1 MGAMLDK
8 LNKMS
13 EFTYDNEGVIPEQY
27 RTEEQKQ
34 LFNPLHDLTSWVEE
48 WRDDLIKR
56 GQDIA
61 NKAGE
66 AYKAGVLADTLD
78 DMSLPQQDMSSVQ
91 EKVAT
96 ALQDAVDDARYAATK
111 QPISFAGDVA
121 GALNPWI
128 PLAVQVPIM
137 VKEMQ
142 MAQQA
147 ENAPEMS
154 DQAKAALLPMLGGT
168 VAASLT
174 HGVGGLLAKTAP
186 MASKIMTTPF
196 VGSGVAAGTMLAMD
210 ENTRK
215 YASEHPQRFAVNTFT
230 TDAAIGVKKLA
241 KTDWSIKTNPVTNT
255 EVIADKTNPS
265 STPVVENKATEL
277 SNKAIGEPT
286 TTKISE
292 IKPLITKES
301 KPVTPKEEAFP
312 ERRPDII
319 KSQELLADQIADEIR
334 EARKIPEVMQGAYGD
349 KLTYSKDN
357 LYPKNVSV
365 NDIWQT
371 FKQLVP
377 IRPNGMGARPDST
390 LGFFNTVGKGIR
402 VRGFKSWSVMC
413 HELGHAASDALGFAR
428 GAEVEMELAK
438 GAHSIWKN
446 GEYGDFNSP
455 EGFSTYI
462 EEGRA
467 AFMNEYLVNPE
478 MAKKHFP
485 LTYASFEQALA
496 TDLIWQGHM
505 NTIGQQ
511 VRRWGNMNVMQKA
524 AGTTQW
530 GDTTNTGIAQ
540 RISNWKD
547 GIEAGYSDEFAPLRN
562 AKNSWEKAYGIKT
575 AIEDDPA
582 ILAQRAKES
591 INASELTMVDGNGFD
606 TATAIQQLANKFGTS
621 LNSVVASDIFL
632 PFTVGGERGVVL
644 KQWLEKSGMKDYY
657 EAFSK
662 YQGAKHELEVIKV
675 KNTERIKKSEAAIKD
690 LEKQIQSLAPHL
702 EKANGAVD
710 KLTMVFAPMKQQ
722 YDTLKLSTR
731 ETMHT
736 LSDLKSQIA
745 KDTNLIKRLEHRLA
759 TTEGKVDK
767 TMNKGMST
775 VQRLHQEEKL
785 FPNDVQKA
793 GETGK
798 AKSVILDEK
807 GNALHPNKMMMGRY
821 KQLLK
826 IYYRDVNNFRDMAD
840 IISADIAVA
849 KSRLS
854 RNTMIAEEHTEKLAA
869 AQKQLE
875 ELKGVLS
882 PIQKDLSKAKR
893 ELARLE
899 EATRLRREQQKAH
912 AGKIKDIK
920 DGNDD
925 YATSMTRQ
933 ENEAILEMCKGIPEF
948 EVASKLWKA
957 WNDNVL
963 RIAVAGGIL
972 KKSTKDY
979 FQKTYPEYIP
989 MKRDFTIEGDLSAHG
1004 DIMHALTEEG
1014 SSRVVKDPMMQAVL
1028 DMKTVVSKV
1037 ERNRVGQALAK
1048 MANGEYGHYLMMR
1061 VPDGKEAKAHQIITV
1076 WEEGKPTYYQC
1087 TADGLYDAYTSANKA
1102 FVQMNVDVIT
1112 EMQQNLATVLR
1123 FGATSTP
1130 AFALWNL
1137 GRDIL
1142 DAVILNR
1149 DGRRH
1154 SGAAIREPLLTLW
1167 DGLSVVLSDTKTLGI
1182 GKMMAHLDKN
1192 NAANRNLKAEYMTQ
1206 GVQYTTMLHTPKD
1219 ITSHFRKI
1227 VTPKSELDIAKTIV
1241 SKHIRT
1247 LLDFNEACEQIARMG
1262 LYKRARKRGGSAIEA
1277 ATVASDSTVNFMR
1290 SGTRTKAINKIT
1302 PFFNATIQGGLKFF
1316 REVKNDPIGVGL
1328 AAFECITLPTLFC
1341 YAMNK
1346 DEDWYRDMPL
1356 DQKNKAWYLKI
1367 NDTICSFPKPPV
1379 LGQLCGS
1386 LVERA
1391 LDVMYQGDDMSAA
1404 DDCLLKAVQG
1414 FFPTYT
1420 APSVEKVFEWQS
1432 NYNFYKGRP
1441 IVDQRLGKLSD
1452 KYQYNVYT
1460 SEIAKGVGNLFNVSP
1475 MKVDNTFYGLTGSMG
1490 YAFNG
1495 LMDYALKTNE
1505 TPDRKWT
1512 EYTRATY
1519 TEGGRQTRSQD
1530 IFYKGMDKLEK
1541 QSNDAKRLGTP
1552 LKDTKA
1558 FEGMKTARDMAKLI
1572 TNGIDKNTKAS
1583 RNLGKWARDPDVRR
1597 GLRSIEADPKLS
1609 GAEKRA
1615 KIDKL
1620 VKIRNDIYRT
1630 ANKKYLNYKYIQSP
1644 E

>member
-34 LFNPLHDLTSWVEE
+34 LFNPLHDLISWVEE

-78 DMSLPQQDMSSVQ
+78 DMSLPQQDMSSAQ

-485 LTYASFEQALA
+485 LTYAAFEQALA

-547 GIEAGYSDEFAPLRN
+547 GVEAGYSDEFAPLRN
-562 AKNSWEKAYGIKT
+562 AKNSWEKAYGVKT

-591 INASELTMVDGNGFD
+591 INASELTMIDGNGFD
-606 TATAIQQLANKFGTS
+606 TTTAIQQLANKFGTS

-702 EKANGAVD
+702 EKANDAVD

-736 LSDLKSQIA
+736 LSDIKSQIA

-775 VQRLHQEEKL
+775 AQRLHQEEKL

-798 AKSVILDEK
+798 AKSVVLDEK
-807 GNALHPNKMMMGRY
+807 GNALRPNKMMMGRY

-948 EVASKLWKA
+948 EEASKLWKA

-963 RIAVAGGIL
+963 RIAVASGIL

-1037 ERNRVGQALAK
+1037 ERNHVGQALAK
-1048 MANGEYGHYLMMR
+1048 MANGEYGHYLMMK

-1076 WEEGKPTYYQC
+1076 WEKGKPTYYQC
-1087 TADGLYDAYTSANKA
+1087 TAEGLYDAYTSTNKA
-1102 FVQMNVDVIT
+1102 FVQMNLDVISKT
-1112 EMQQNLATVLR
+1112 METMATTLR
-1123 FGATSTP
+1123 VGATSTP
-1130 AFALWNL
+1130 AFAMWNL
-1137 GRDIL
+1137 ERDLL
-1142 DAVILNR
+1142 DATILNA
-1149 DGRRH
+1149 DGRGKRT
-1154 SGAAIREPLLTLW
+1154 SLAAPLELLW
-1167 DGLSVVLSDTKTLGI
+1167 DGMTVALSDTKRFGI
-1182 GKMMAHLDKN
+1182 GKAMAHLDKN
-1192 NAANRNLKAEYMTQ
+1192 NTANKNIKAEYMTQ

-1219 ITSHFRKI
+1219 ITKRLRKFA
-1227 VTPKSELDIAKTIV
+1227 TPKSDMDKAKDISLAPLRTI
-1241 SKHIRT
+1241 IA
-1247 LLDFNEACEQIARMG
+1247 FNETCEQLARMG
-1262 LYKRARKRGGSAIEA
+1262 LYKRVKQRGGSAIEA

-1290 SGTRTKAINKIT
+1290 SGTVTKKYNRII
-1302 PFFNATIQGGLKFF
+1302 PFFNATIQGGLKFAK
-1316 REVKNDPIGVGL
+1316 EWKKDPIGVAL
-1328 AAFECITLPTLFC
+1328 AAFKYITMPTLML
-1341 YAMNK
+1341 YYLNK

-1356 DQKNKAWYLKI
+1356 DQKNKAWYVKV
-1367 NDTICSFPKPPV
+1367 NGTIHSFAKPPV
-1379 LGQLCGS
+1379 LGQLFGS
-1386 LVERA
+1386 LPERILDAA
-1391 LDVMYQGDDMSAA
+1391 LQDDTSDAPK
-1404 DDCLLKAVQG
+1404 DCLVQAVQG
-1414 FFPTYT
+1414 FFPAYT
-1420 APSVEKVFEWQS
+1420 APAIEKLYEWKA

-1441 IVDQRLGKLSD
+1441 IVDQRLGKVSD
-1452 KYQYNVYT
+1452 ENQYTPYT
-1460 SEIAKGVGNLFNVSP
+1460 SELAKGVGRTFGVSP
-1475 MKVDNTFYGLTGSMG
+1475 MKVDNTFYGLTGSLG
-1490 YAFNG
+1490 YAFNAVVDWG
-1495 LMDYALKTNE
+1495 LKENE
-1505 TPDRKWT
+1505 TADKKWT
-1512 EYTRATY
+1512 EYTRFNY

-1530 IFYKGMDKLEK
+1530 IFFKAMDKLEK
-1541 QSNDAKRLGTP
+1541 QSNDAKRLGKP
-1552 LKDTKA
+1552 LKDTKT
-1558 FEGMKTARDMAKLI
+1558 FEGMKEARDMAKLV
-1572 TNGIDKNTKAS
+1572 TNGITKNSKAS
-1583 RNLGKWARDPDVRR
+1583 RKLGKWARDPDVKR
-1597 GLRSIEADPKLS
+1597 GLKNIEADLKLS